1 MIGLYVAG
9 NSPLHRMPAG
19 LKLLLLALG
28 IFSVLLL
35 HRPWQMGLA
44 VLAVLALY
52 ALAAIPRRIAW
63 AQLRPLVWIVV
74 IVAVFQVIFAGVDRA
89 AMVAGALVVNVALA
103 ALLTLTTKVT
113 AILDVCQWLLRP
125 FRRIGIDPDRVGL
138 MLALTIRCVPLVAGI
153 VAEVSDA
160 RKARGVTGLRG
171 SVVALAAPA
180 VIRALRTA
188 DAIGESLTARGV
200 DD

>member
-9 NSPLHRMPAG
+9 NSVLHRIPAG

-28 IFSVLLL
+28 IFGVLLL
-35 HRPWQMGLA
+35 RQPWQMGLA
-44 VLAVLALY
+44 MLAVLALY
-52 ALAAIPRRIAW
+52 ALAAIPWRTAW

-74 IVAVFQVIFAGVDRA
+74 IVAIFQVVLAGVDRA

-113 AILDVCQWLLRP
+113 AILDVCQRLLRP

>member
-9 NSPLHRMPAG
+9 NSVLHRVPAG
-19 LKLLLLALG
+19 LKLLLLAIG
-28 IFSVLLL
+28 IFGVLLL
-35 HRPWQMGLA
+35 RRPWQMGIALLA
-44 VLAVLALY
+44 VIALY
-52 ALAAIPRRIAW
+52 ALATVPWQTAW

-74 IVAVFQVIFAGVDRA
+74 IVASFQLVFAGVDRSV
-89 AMVAGALVVNVALA
+89 MVAGALVVNVALA

-125 FRRIGIDPDRVGL
+125 FRRVGLDPDRIGL

-153 VAEVSDA
+153 VSEVSDA
-160 RKARGVTGLRG
+160 RKARGVIGLRG

-180 VIRALRTA
+180 VIRALRAA
-188 DAIGESLTARGV
+188 DAIGESLTARGI